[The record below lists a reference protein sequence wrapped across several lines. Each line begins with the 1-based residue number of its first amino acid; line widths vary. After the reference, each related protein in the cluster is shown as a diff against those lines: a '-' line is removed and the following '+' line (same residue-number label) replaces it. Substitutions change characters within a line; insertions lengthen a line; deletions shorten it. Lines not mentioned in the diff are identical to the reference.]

1 MTIMAEEPKTISQEL
16 SIPYIDA
23 NAFLEASFHSFE
35 VVSMIHNT
43 SKANPRWTTAVL
55 MAAKEILKFGYKLGQ
70 GLGAYTRCKV
80 YLLPNM
86 RAKNDFILYINIY
99 F

>member
-1 MTIMAEEPKTISQEL
+1 MAKEPKTISQEL
-16 SIPYIDA
+16 FIPYIDA

-35 VVSMIHNT
+35 LVSMIHNT
-43 SKANPRWTTAVL
+43 SKANPRWTTEVF
-55 MAAKEILKFGYKLGQ
+55 MAAKEILKFVYKLRQ
-70 GLGAYTRCKV
+70 GLGAYTQCKV
-80 YLLPNM
+80 YLLSIM